1 MWNMMS
7 AWIKAVLVGIQK
19 QLKRILSPLDKGGGW
34 QKGIGIKSSNL
45 QQKYAE
51 LAHRWNY
58 SA

>member
-19 QLKRILSPLDKGGGW
+19 QLNRILSPLDKGGW